1 MQNKIYSVVIMK
13 IRIQMSLRLHHLKR
27 NSAPAAALRGDL
39 LLQVWAAAAEKPQ
52 KYVVFQYLNLNNKIM
67 EMRNLLL
74 VHNSDSLII
83 NQSSWRAACSL
94 GGHTAIVLLQK

>member
-1 MQNKIYSVVIMK
+1 MELSE
-13 IRIQMSLRLHHLKR
+13 IQMELSIKHQQALMQTCIQLMWRRPQPQGSR
-27 NSAPAAALRGDL
+27 NMYIF
-39 LLQVWAAAAEKPQ
+39 KN
-52 KYVVFQYLNLNNKIM
+52 LNLNNEIM
-67 EMRNLLL
+67 EMRNLLI